1 MCTGCPTKHDRWW
14 IVKKNVH
21 ILFAVIFVKKLLLK
35 YILLW
40 NQFVILFI
48 RKQLNKYGRIHLQ
61 LFTNCIIYITI
72 ISQGDLCNCAL
83 CLGFSNFD
91 ENTSKLANTF
101 DEFLSSL
108 SQIFRKFRTTKIS
121 SETLQLCY
129 SFGLKS
135 KLKI

>member
-1 MCTGCPTKHDRWW
+1 MYRVSHETWQMVNSLKFFF
-14 IVKKNVH
+14 H
-21 ILFAVIFVKKLLLK
+21 ILFAVTFVKKLLLK

-48 RKQLNKYGRIHLQ
+48 IKQLNKYGRIHLQ

-72 ISQGDLCNCAL
+72 ISQGDLCNYAL

-108 SQIFRKFRTTKIS
+108 SQKFRKFRTTKIS